1 MKKIVEI
8 FEIKDYKS
16 ISMKSK
22 NSKRSNRKI
31 IGTIKLY
38 CTIPYQLDTI

>member
-31 IGTIKLY
+31 IFRNVDITIKLY
-38 CTIPYQLDTI
+38 CTIP